1 MRRLSHLAR
10 DARGSIAILAAV
22 AMGMAAACA
31 ALAVDLGSVF
41 YESRRL
47 QGVADAAA
55 IAAAD
60 DLAQPSHA
68 AQSAIDGNHLPR
80 PVTAMTAAGLW
91 RADPALAVPNRFT
104 ATTASPNA
112 ARVTLSEDAPLYFGR
127 VLGLRNIHLSRS
139 ATAARI
145 DLASFSLGSRLAA
158 LDGGIANQVLSG
170 LTGSSISLTALDYNA
185 LLGADVD
192 LFSFTNALRAELS
205 LNGSYADA
213 LATSTTASH
222 VLNALIS
229 ALTISGQSA
238 AATAVGKLIGGVGD
252 RAVNLSSLI
261 DLGPIGQ
268 QDHAAPGQSIA
279 VNGFGLV
286 EALLELGGQHQI
298 QLDLGSSIAG
308 LSSVKATLVI
318 GDRMES
324 SPWIAVTA
332 NGNPVVRTSQMRL
345 YVDTAIGGS
354 PALRLLGV
362 SAVRLP
368 LYVELAEAEAKLS
381 SLNCSAGNRGATLAV
396 LPSIGHV
403 SIADVTAA
411 NLSDMTTAPIES
423 PATIVNIAGI
433 KVTGSA
439 RTDLSGDGWQTVTFD
454 AGEIDGRATKTVD
467 SDGIVGAIAGSL
479 VGKLHLNVAGFALPG
494 LSGLVSPLLSAAA
507 PPVDQL
513 LSGLLDLLGLHLGQ
527 ADVRI
532 NGVRCGQAAL
542 VA

>member
-1 MRRLSHLAR
+1 MSRTPRLAR

-31 ALAVDLGSVF
+31 ALAIDLGSVF
-41 YESRRL
+41 LESRRL

-55 IAAAD
+55 IAAAG
-60 DLAQPSHA
+60 DLAAPSVA
-68 AQSAIDGNHLPR
+68 AQSAIDGSRSPR
-80 PVTAMTAAGLW
+80 AIAPTIVTGYW
-91 RADPALAVPNRFT
+91 RADPGLAVPDRFT

-112 ARVTLSEDAPLYFGR
+112 ARVTLAEDTPLYFGR
-127 VLGLRNIHLSRS
+127 VLGLNTIHLTRA

-170 LTGSSISLTALDYNA
+170 LTGSSISLTALDYDA

-192 LFSFTNALRAELS
+192 LFSFADALRAELS

-213 LATSTTASH
+213 LATPTTAAH
-222 VLNALIS
+222 VLHALVA
-229 ALTISGQSA
+229 ALNVSGQSA
-238 AATAVGKLIGGVGD
+238 AAGTVSKLVASVGD
-252 RAVNLSSLI
+252 RAVDLSSLI
-261 DLGPIGQ
+261 DLGPIGV

-286 EALLELGGQHQI
+286 EALLELGGAHQI
-298 QLDLGSSIAG
+298 QLDLGGSVPG
-308 LSSVKATLVI
+308 LTSVKATLVI

-332 NGNPVVRTSQMRL
+332 NGDPVVRTSQMRL
-345 YVDTAIGGS
+345 YVDTSIGGS
-354 PALRLLGV
+354 PALKLLGI

-368 LYVELAEAEAKLS
+368 LYVELAAAQAKLS
-381 SLNCSAGNRGATLAV
+381 SLNCSAGNRVVTLAV
-396 LPSIGHV
+396 LPSLGHV
-403 SIADVTAA
+403 AIADVTAA
-411 NLSDMTTAPIES
+411 NLSDMTATPIES
-423 PATIVNIAGI
+423 PATIVNVAGI

-454 AGEIDGRATKTVD
+454 AGEIGARATKTVD
-467 SDGIVGAIAGSL
+467 SGGIVGAVAGSL
-479 VGKLHLNVAGFALPG
+479 LGKLHLNVAGLALPG
-494 LSGLVSPLLSAAA
+494 LSGLVSPVLSAAA
-507 PPVDQL
+507 PPVDEL